1 LKTAY
6 LANNLL
12 MENRDKVQI
21 DPIVQVE
28 GKFVYSVF
36 RSKFEYCLLMENIGY
51 TAKIK
56 SLCLP
61 FTDPRF

>member
-1 LKTAY
+1 
-6 LANNLL
+6 